1 MLDTYLCMNIKKNGK
16 GDMNIQE
23 AINEAWDNAEE
34 LHSGLR
40 EMTNEEIIECK
51 DALIERASRIMSVLE
66 DYAQSKEEC

>member
-51 DALIERASRIMSVLE
+51 DALIERASRIMVALDE
-66 DYAQSKEEC
+66 YAESGEEN

>member
-1 MLDTYLCMNIKKNGK
+1 MNIKKNGK

-51 DALIERASRIMSVLE
+51 DALIERASRIMVALDEYAESGEE
-66 DYAQSKEEC
+66 D

>member
-1 MLDTYLCMNIKKNGK
+1 MDRDEL
-16 GDMNIQE
+16 QE
-23 AINEAWDNAEE
+23 AINEAWDQGEE